1 MRVLSLLLIVLI
13 GTAACGDG
21 RDSSG
26 SGAASEEVQF
36 TDAARPAPA
45 PPMEAPSAAQS
56 RAKTAPDA
64 VSAVSQAPGTAP
76 ATQPGGA
83 TAAPAMLI
91 RTGTASVEVRDVP
104 DAIVAVRQLAGA
116 LGGYVANTSVQ
127 SGRDQVRS
135 ATLELKIPAQQ
146 FDRAVNGLEPLGRVE
161 FVNVDAQDVG
171 EEFVDVTARVANAR
185 RLEQRLIAL
194 LETRT
199 GRLEDVL
206 AVERELARVREEI
219 ERFEGRLRYLSTRV
233 SVSTLTVTVHEPQ
246 PVLGRGRNPIVDA
259 FRDAWRNFVGFIA
272 WLIAA
277 SGVLI
282 PVLALMVLAY
292 LGWRRLRGRGT
303 RGGPR
308 GGPRDGPRDG
318 GTA

>member
-1 MRVLSLLLIVLI
+1 MMRLITLLILVLLSASCGGGDEPTSDQTQSSAPEI
-13 GTAACGDG
+13 GFT
-21 RDSSG
+21 G
-26 SGAASEEVQF
+26 SAEPPQA
-36 TDAARPAPA
+36 APA
-45 PPMEAPSAAQS
+45 PQEAAKVVGRQGRAA
-56 RAKTAPDA
+56 DA
-64 VSAVSQAPGTAP
+64 VVAVDAVAAPPSGS
-76 ATQPGGA
+76 
-83 TAAPAMLI
+83 TAAPSMLI

-104 DAIVAVRQLAGA
+104 AAIVAVRQLAA
-116 LGGYVANTSVQ
+116 SLGGYVANTSVQ
-127 SGRDQVRS
+127 SGREQVRS
-135 ATLELKIPAQQ
+135 ATLELKIPAPQ

-259 FRDAWRNFVGFIA
+259 FRDAWRNFVDFIA

-277 SGVLI
+277 SGVLV
-282 PVLALMVLAY
+282 PAAVMAVLAY
-292 LGWRRLRGRGT
+292 LGWRRVRGRA
-303 RGGPR
+303 RR
-308 GGPRDGPRDG
+308 E
-318 GTA
+318 

>member
-1 MRVLSLLLIVLI
+1 MCSFYPPVIMRILSLFLVLLIS
-13 GTAACGDG
+13 TAACSGDG

-26 SGAASEEVQF
+26 RGSAGEEVVF
-36 TDAARPAPA
+36 TDAASPAPEPA
-45 PPMEAPSAAQS
+45 PP

-64 VSAVSQAPGTAP
+64 VSAVSQAPGTTTA
-76 ATQPGGA
+76 ARPGGA
-83 TAAPAMLI
+83 SPAVGVAPSMLI

-104 DAIVAVRQLAGA
+104 AAIVAVRQLASS

-127 SGRDQVRS
+127 SGREQVRS
-135 ATLELKIPAQQ
+135 ATLELKIPAPQ

-259 FRDAWRNFVGFIA
+259 FRDAWRNFVDFIA

-277 SGVLI
+277 SGVLV
-282 PVLALMVLAY
+282 PAVALVALAY
-292 LGWRRLRGRGT
+292 LGWRRLRGRV
-303 RGGPR
+303 RR
-308 GGPRDGPRDG
+308 E
-318 GTA
+318 

>member
-1 MRVLSLLLIVLI
+1 MRLIALLVLLLVSASC
-13 GTAACGDG
+13 GNGGESTSDQPQTAAPEIGFT
-21 RDSSG
+21 G
-26 SGAASEEVQF
+26 SAEPPQA
-36 TDAARPAPA
+36 APA
-45 PPMEAPSAAQS
+45 PREA
-56 RAKTAPDA
+56 AKVVGPRGRTAGADDA
-64 VSAVSQAPGTAP
+64 VAAP
-76 ATQPGGA
+76 ASGS
-83 TAAPAMLI
+83 TAAPSMLI

-104 DAIVAVRQLAGA
+104 AAIVAVRQLASS

-127 SGRDQVRS
+127 SGREQVRT
-135 ATLELKIPAQQ
+135 ATLELKIPAPQ

-259 FRDAWRNFVGFIA
+259 FRDAWRNFVDFIA

-277 SGVLI
+277 SGVLV
-282 PVLALMVLAY
+282 PAAALVALAY
-292 LGWRRLRGRGT
+292 LGWRRLRR
-303 RGGPR
+303 RAR
-308 GGPRDGPRDG
+308 QE
-318 GTA
+318 

>member
-1 MRVLSLLLIVLI
+1 MMRLITLLTVLLLAASCGGGDEPVSDQTQ
-13 GTAACGDG
+13 TAAPEVGFT
-21 RDSSG
+21 G
-26 SGAASEEVQF
+26 SAEPPRA
-36 TDAARPAPA
+36 APA
-45 PPMEAPSAAQS
+45 PPEAAKAAGRQG
-56 RAKTAPDA
+56 RMADA
-64 VSAVSQAPGTAP
+64 VDAVTPPEPGSN
-76 ATQPGGA
+76 
-83 TAAPAMLI
+83 AAPAMLI
-91 RTGTASVEVRDVP
+91 RTGTASVEVRDVAA
-104 DAIVAVRQLAGA
+104 AIVAVRQLASS

-127 SGRDQVRS
+127 SGREQVRS
-135 ATLELKIPAQQ
+135 ATLELKIPAPQ
-146 FDRAVNGLEPLGRVE
+146 FDRAVNGLDPLGRVE

-259 FRDAWRNFVGFIA
+259 FRDAWRNFVDFIA

-277 SGVLI
+277 SGVLV
-282 PVLALMVLAY
+282 PAAALVALAY
-292 LGWRRLRGRGT
+292 LGWRRLRGRV
-303 RGGPR
+303 RR
-308 GGPRDGPRDG
+308 E
-318 GTA
+318 

>member
-1 MRVLSLLLIVLI
+1 MGGELMSSSFPPVIMRLLSLFLVLLIS
-13 GTAACGDG
+13 TAACSGDG

-26 SGAASEEVQF
+26 RGSAGEQVVF
-36 TDAARPAPA
+36 TDAASPAQEPA
-45 PPMEAPSAAQS
+45 PP

-64 VSAVSQAPGTAP
+64 VSALTTA
-76 ATQPGGA
+76 QPGG
-83 TAAPAMLI
+83 TNAAPSMLI

-104 DAIVAVRQLAGA
+104 AAIVAVRQLASS

-127 SGRDQVRS
+127 SGREQVRS
-135 ATLELKIPAQQ
+135 ATLELKIPAPQ

-233 SVSTLTVTVHEPQ
+233 SVSTLTVTVHEPA

-277 SGVLI
+277 SGVLV
-282 PVLALMVLAY
+282 PAAALVALAY
-292 LGWRRLRGRGT
+292 LGWRRLRGRV
-303 RGGPR
+303 RR
-308 GGPRDGPRDG
+308 E
-318 GTA
+318 

>member
-1 MRVLSLLLIVLI
+1 MRLIALLVLLLVSASC
-13 GTAACGDG
+13 GNGGESTSDQTQTAAPEIGFT
-21 RDSSG
+21 G
-26 SGAASEEVQF
+26 SAEPPQA
-36 TDAARPAPA
+36 APA
-45 PPMEAPSAAQS
+45 PPEA
-56 RAKTAPDA
+56 AKVVGPPGRTAGALDA
-64 VSAVSQAPGTAP
+64 VAAPTSGS
-76 ATQPGGA
+76 
-83 TAAPAMLI
+83 TAAPSMLI

-104 DAIVAVRQLAGA
+104 AAIVAVRQLASS

-127 SGRDQVRS
+127 SGREQVRT
-135 ATLELKIPAQQ
+135 ATLELKIPAPQ

-277 SGVLI
+277 SGVLV
-282 PVLALMVLAY
+282 PAAALVALAY
-292 LGWRRLRGRGT
+292 LGWRRVRR
-303 RGGPR
+303 RAR
-308 GGPRDGPRDG
+308 RE
-318 GTA
+318 